1 MRLFLVSVHVAAEN
15 LVAGMAVL
23 VEEVKRNI
31 I

>member
-1 MRLFLVSVHVAAEN
+1 VHVAAEN